1 MRISD
6 WSSDVCS
13 SDLQRLFQARH
24 ISVLRPRAE
33 ELLVTVAL
41 NLDQVRHFGDFVD
54 IAENLADT
62 LGRGGTLF
70 RRRSCLGRHVVV
82 SPLSP
87 AFPCEGRGSVFS
99 FGLGPRTSPGDR
111 PFAAPATSHQ
121 TPSPKPPLHPL

>member
-1 MRISD
+1 MIRRPPGSTRTD
-6 WSSDVCS
+6 T
-13 SDLQRLFQARH
+13 LFPYATLFRS

-87 AFPCEGRGSVFS
+87 AFPGEGRGSVFS
-99 FGLGPRTSPGDR
+99 FGLGPRPSPGDR
-111 PFAAPATSHQ
+111 KSVV
-121 TPSPKPPLHPL
+121 